1 MGKHF
6 IAYIDINSTV
16 EHDEILLIWH
26 NIIEQIV
33 KVNLTHVRSK
43 TNRKYLKFLS
53 NDQNILKMA

>member
-6 IAYIDINSTV
+6 IAYTVINSTV
-16 EHDEILLIWH
+16 EHDEILLTWH

-43 TNRKYLKFLS
+43 TNRKCLTFLS